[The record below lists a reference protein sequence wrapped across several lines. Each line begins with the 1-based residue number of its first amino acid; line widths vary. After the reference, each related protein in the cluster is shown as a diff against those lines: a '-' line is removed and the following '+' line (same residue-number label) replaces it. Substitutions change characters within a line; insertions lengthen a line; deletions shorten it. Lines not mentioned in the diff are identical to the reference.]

1 MDSGRGTTV
10 STLSSVRLDVKSIS
24 RSSAM
29 LTSTPI
35 GEPHDRHI
43 LSTQGKMQSWH
54 SSITIT
60 FNSAGS
66 HHQRATAS
74 NSKIGDTTCVS

>member
-54 SSITIT
+54 RASPLPQL
-60 FNSAGS
+60 AGS
-66 HHQRATAS
+66 HHQRRQLATPRPEIQSA
-74 NSKIGDTTCVS
+74 